1 MLNRMRSKLMT
12 LFKLLRINYYKENKS
27 MKLIASL
34 AISINSPPV
43 SFCLTIFYSVIAYDY
58 LVLV

>member
-12 LFKLLRINYYKENKS
+12 LFKLLNINYYKENKS

-43 SFCLTIFYSVIAYDY
+43 SLCLTIF
-58 LVLV
+58 